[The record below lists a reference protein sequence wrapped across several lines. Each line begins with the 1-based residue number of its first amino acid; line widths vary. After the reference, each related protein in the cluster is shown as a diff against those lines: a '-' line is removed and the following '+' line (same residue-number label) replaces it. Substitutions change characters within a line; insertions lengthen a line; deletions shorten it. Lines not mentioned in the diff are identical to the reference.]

1 MIGTFINYDEYG
13 YVGLAKD
20 YKRELKYAAG
30 NLMLLQMR
38 ELLENSVKTFVN
50 FFKGFKTYSELKFS
64 VPNFK
69 PMREIKPLTTRF
81 VTEQE
86 RKLKEMEEKE
96 KELKKKT
103 GKDNVNV
110 QLQA

>member
-1 MIGTFINYDEYG
+1 
-13 YVGLAKD
+13 
-20 YKRELKYAAG
+20 
-30 NLMLLQMR
+30 MR
-38 ELLENSVKTFVN
+38 ELLENSVSTFVN
-50 FFKGFKTYSELKFS
+50 FFKGFKTYQELKFS

-69 PMREIKPLTTRF
+69 PMREIKPFSTRF

-86 RKLKEMEEKE
+86 RKLKLLEEQE

-110 QLQA
+110 HLQA